1 MWDCSLFR
9 DLIRFLIFF
18 FQPDDI
24 DRLFPTFSFSFVVA
38 SILVAELAL
47 KFHFRL
53 VAPEEGGAV
62 GNPDPTGDSDAVNDT
77 LAPPTELGFGGCGRA
92 DAPKNFKMLTT
103 PLEEIWMTVTPR
115 C

>member
-1 MWDCSLFR
+1 M
-9 DLIRFLIFF
+9 
-18 FQPDDI
+18 
-24 DRLFPTFSFSFVVA
+24 FPTFSFSFVVA

-53 VAPEEGGAV
+53 VAPEDGESV
-62 GNPDPTGDSDAVNDT
+62 GRKAAGDADADVVDDE

-115 C
+115 N